1 LKRRVVLYLGLSSSG
16 SSMLLRDD
24 PEGAYLELVDE
35 IATAAGDAE

>member
-1 LKRRVVLYLGLSSSG
+1 
-16 SSMLLRDD
+16 MLLRDD